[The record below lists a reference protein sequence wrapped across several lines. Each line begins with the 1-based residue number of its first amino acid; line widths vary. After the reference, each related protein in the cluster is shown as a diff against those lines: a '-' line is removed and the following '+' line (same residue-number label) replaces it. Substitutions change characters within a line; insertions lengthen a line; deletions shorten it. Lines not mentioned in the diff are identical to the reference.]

1 LEKEGDADGAVG
13 VWDGV
18 HRRGEKRRGGEE
30 KEWVEKRR
38 RAGERERVSDCGE
51 RRAGEESMRENER
64 GEIMI
69 KKKRIG
75 ERMRKEEEGNGGLNY
90 IGWLL
95 FIPAERANFAASAA
109 SNSREEIW

>member
-1 LEKEGDADGAVG
+1 M
-13 VWDGV
+13 
-18 HRRGEKRRGGEE
+18 
-30 KEWVEKRR
+30 
-38 RAGERERVSDCGE
+38 E

-90 IGWLL
+90 IG
-95 FIPAERANFAASAA
+95 
-109 SNSREEIW
+109 